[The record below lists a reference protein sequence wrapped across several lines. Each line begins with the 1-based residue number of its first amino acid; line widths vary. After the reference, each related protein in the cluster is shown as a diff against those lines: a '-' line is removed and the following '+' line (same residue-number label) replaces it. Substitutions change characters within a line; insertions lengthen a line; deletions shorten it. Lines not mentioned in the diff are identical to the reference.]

1 MKRPQ
6 NPTGILYTLNNG
18 QNWEGKDLEP
28 FDLSSQT
35 GMPKKQ
41 KKDSAKDDSAKVD
54 YYAMFKQN
62 NKVIEMSNNE
72 TLAIQLGRFIT
83 MVGEDK
89 LMTIE
94 NVQDFKSAIDK
105 LG

>member
-1 MKRPQ
+1 
-6 NPTGILYTLNNG
+6 
-18 QNWEGKDLEP
+18 
-28 FDLSSQT
+28 
-35 GMPKKQ
+35 MPIIDDTPSFKL
-41 KKDSAKDDSAKVD
+41 DDSAKVD